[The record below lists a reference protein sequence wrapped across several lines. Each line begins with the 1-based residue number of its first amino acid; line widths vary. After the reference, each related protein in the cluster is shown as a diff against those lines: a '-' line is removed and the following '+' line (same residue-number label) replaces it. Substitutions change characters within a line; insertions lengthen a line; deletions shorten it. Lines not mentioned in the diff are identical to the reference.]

1 MPPKQYFS
9 RQNRTILYILTM
21 AQVNLSLP
29 SALKDWVDLKV
40 SEGRYSSV
48 SDYMRD
54 LVRRDQETAMAE
66 TELLRGLIADG
77 LASGVVDEEPE
88 TVIENIIA
96 RRRAKIRKA
105 AA

>member
-1 MPPKQYFS
+1 MP
-9 RQNRTILYILTM
+9 
-21 AQVNLSLP
+21 QVNLSLP
-29 SALKDWVDLKV
+29 PALKDWVDTKV
-40 SEGRYSSV
+40 AEGRYSSA

-54 LVRRDQETAMAE
+54 LVRRDLESAMTE
-66 TELLRGLIADG
+66 TEWLRGLVAEG

-96 RRRAKIRKA
+96 RRRAKTRKA